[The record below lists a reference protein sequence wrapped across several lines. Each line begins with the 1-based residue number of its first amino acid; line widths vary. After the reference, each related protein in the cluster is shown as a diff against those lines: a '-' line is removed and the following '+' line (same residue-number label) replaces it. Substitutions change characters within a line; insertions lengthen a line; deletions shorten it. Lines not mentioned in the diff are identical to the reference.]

1 MARAKLDHLGRRPGD
16 RGRLQVRPAL
26 PFGTA
31 PVGLQPLGLSASR
44 DGLLYVPAAYQA
56 GQLMPF
62 VLLLHGAGGN
72 AQHSLAPLLQL
83 ADKAGLILLAPE
95 ARGQSWDLLLSDYG
109 SDVAF
114 IDQALTHIFARYA
127 VDPTHLAV
135 GGFSDGASYALSLGL
150 TNGDLFSHIIAFSPG
165 FAAPARYLGLPRIF
179 VSHGTHDLVL
189 PIDACS
195 RQIVPALRRR
205 GYDVSY
211 HEFDGGHTVPVENA
225 REAVN
230 WFRGERG

>member
-1 MARAKLDHLGRRPGD
+1 MARAKVDHLGSQGGG
-16 RGRLQVRPAL
+16 RGRLQVCPRL
-26 PFGTA
+26 PIETT
-31 PVGLQPLGLSASR
+31 PLGLQPLGLSTGR
-44 DGLLYVPAAYQA
+44 DGLLYVPAASQS
-56 GQLMPF
+56 GQPMPF

-83 ADKAGLILLAPE
+83 ADEAGLILLAPE
-95 ARGQSWDLLLSDYG
+95 SRGRTWDLLLSDYG
-109 SDVAF
+109 PDVAF
-114 IDQALTHIFARYA
+114 IDRALTHTFARYA
-127 VDPTHLAV
+127 TDPVHLAI

-150 TNGDLFSHIIAFSPG
+150 TNGDLFSHIMAFSPG
-165 FAAPARYLGLPRIF
+165 FAAPASQHGLPRIY

-211 HEFDGGHTVPVENA
+211 HEFDGGHTVPAEIA
-225 REAVN
+225 REAVG
-230 WFRGERG
+230 WFRGERE